1 MKELIGVALLCLG
14 PGLALAEVGDAPPE
28 EEKAVFHV
36 RMNRSRDGFVVGR
49 AVRGAYRRLAD
60 SRCQA
65 LFSDFTEPSGRRL
78 QNLLDEQG
86 QTGQGFLSL
95 LMFYDGAHVPH
106 CRKPGVLAFTQ
117 PGSHVIYVCSAW
129 FRQAFEANPAKVE
142 AVIIHEALHSLGL
155 GENPPRSQDI
165 TSQVMARCG
174 L

>member
-1 MKELIGVALLCLG
+1 MKKSIGVLLFSLL
-14 PGLALAEVGDAPPE
+14 PGLALAEAGDTLPE
-28 EEKAVFHV
+28 GEKAAFLV
-36 RMNRSRDGFVVGR
+36 RMRASRDGFVVGQ

-65 LFSDFTEPSGRRL
+65 VFLDFTEPSGRRL
-78 QNLLDEQG
+78 QNVLDEQG

-95 LMFYDGAHVPH
+95 LMFYDGVDVPH
-106 CRKPGVLAFTQ
+106 CRTPGVLAFTE
-117 PGSHVIYVCSAW
+117 PGSRVIYVGTAW
-129 FRQAFEANPAKVE
+129 FRQAFERNPGKVE

-174 L
+174 R

>member
-1 MKELIGVALLCLG
+1 MKELIGVVLLSLG
-14 PGLALAEVGDAPPE
+14 PGLAWAEAGHAPPE
-28 EEKAVFHV
+28 GEKAVFHV
-36 RMNRSRDGFVVGR
+36 HMGRSQDGFVVGQ

-65 LFSDFTEPSGRRL
+65 VFSDFIEPSGRRL

-95 LMFYDGAHVPH
+95 LMFYDGAHVPY
-106 CRKPGVLAFTQ
+106 CRIPGILAFTQ
-117 PGSHVIYVCSAW
+117 PGSRVIYVCSAW
-129 FRQAFEANPAKVE
+129 FRQAFELNPAKVE